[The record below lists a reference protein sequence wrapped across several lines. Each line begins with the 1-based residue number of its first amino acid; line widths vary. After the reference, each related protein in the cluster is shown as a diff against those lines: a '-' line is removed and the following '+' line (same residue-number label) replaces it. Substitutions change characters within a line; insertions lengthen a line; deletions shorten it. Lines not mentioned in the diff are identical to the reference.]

1 MKINRGVLADVQ
13 KHIYH
18 HQSTGWI
25 KKRQIRRV
33 RANVCP
39 HSAIILALTAESTM
53 NKGIEKEMW

>member
-33 RANVCP
+33 
-39 HSAIILALTAESTM
+39 
-53 NKGIEKEMW
+53 